1 MSVPVDPRSRE
12 SMAPIPL
19 EEPLGRIADAP
30 PEPVPPAAPE
40 TAADAVERDLRE
52 GGPLIAR
59 RARNQ
64 LLFLAASIGSLYAVR
79 LLDQRLAGSILVTGW
94 ALFFLMFLL
103 AVYGVK
109 KKLPFLPLGKSA
121 SWLQLHLYAGALSLV
136 IYGAHAGLKVPRGP
150 LELLLAVLY
159 VVVAGSGIVGIVVS
173 RSFPPRL
180 RAAGEPVLYERLP
193 RLRREIR
200 EEAEAR
206 VLAAVSASGATTVA
220 DVYASRLAPFFAQ
233 PRNLLAHLLGARTV
247 LREVL
252 DEVDDAFRYADDAEK
267 KVLEELKDLVRAKN
281 VLDAN
286 HALQWG
292 MRAWL
297 FVHVPAT
304 GALLMTAIVHATLVY
319 GFRGA
324 P

>member
-12 SMAPIPL
+12 SIPIPL
-19 EEPLGRIADAP
+19 VEPVGRVADAP
-30 PEPVPPAAPE
+30 PSPLPPESPE
-40 TAADAVERDLRE
+40 SAADAVERDLRE

-64 LLFLAASIGSLYAVR
+64 LLFLAASVAALFAVR
-79 LLDQRLAGSILVTGW
+79 LLDARLAGSILVTGW

-103 AVYGVK
+103 AVYGAK

-121 SWLQLHLYAGALSLV
+121 SWLQLHLYAGALSIV
-136 IYGAHAGLKVPRGP
+136 IYGAHAGVRVPRGA
-150 LELLLAVLY
+150 LEQLLALLY
-159 VVVAGSGIVGIVVS
+159 VVVAGSGLVGIVVS
-173 RSFPPRL
+173 RAFPPRL
-180 RAAGEPVLYERLP
+180 RMAGEPVLYERIP
-193 RLRREIR
+193 RLLRELR
-200 EEAEAR
+200 EQAEAR
-206 VLAAVSASGATTVA
+206 VLAAVSESGAATVA
-220 DVYASRLAPFFAQ
+220 DVYASRLAPYFAQ
-233 PRNLLAHLLGARTV
+233 PRNQLAHLFGARTV

-252 DEVDDAFRYADDAEK
+252 DEVDDAFRYADAAEK
-267 KVLEELKDLVRAKN
+267 KVLEDLKELVRAKN

-304 GALLMTAIVHATLVY
+304 GALLMTAIVHVALVY